1 MVVRATKVFV
11 AYYKTNPNNKKQLHH
26 DTVAALLAICNG
38 SFRRAA
44 RSSGGSCVRLWGSG
58 WFVRLFG
65 GGTGAL
71 SFFVTA
77 TTFRGLFLLLLTLF
91 FVLGHFRLRWLFFD
105 LLLCVLCLGLFL
117 LVVTFL
123 LLLHHFRLR
132 WLLFALLLHVL
143 LPLGLLLL
151 ITFLLLLHHIRLRW
165 LLFALLLRVLF
176 PLLGLLIFITFL
188 PLLHNFC
195 LCCCWNISFHLGLL
209 LRIFFRDWRLFLL
222 FFFYRFRRLF
232 HRWLIL
238 LLCCL
243 IPCLGLCI
251 IGLRCLLWCLLTC
264 SCLFGGK
271 EGLEGPKD

>member
-132 WLLFALLLHVL
+132 WLLFALLL
-143 LPLGLLLL
+143 
-151 ITFLLLLHHIRLRW
+151 
-165 LLFALLLRVLF
+165 RVLF